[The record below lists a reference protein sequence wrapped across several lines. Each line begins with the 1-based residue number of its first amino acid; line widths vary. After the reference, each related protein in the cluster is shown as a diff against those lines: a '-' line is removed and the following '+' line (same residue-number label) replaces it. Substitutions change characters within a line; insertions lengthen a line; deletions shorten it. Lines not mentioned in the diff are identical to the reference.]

1 MIDDPFVLLAY
12 GILLLAG
19 GMYPIGLL
27 FGACSACCECG
38 PCEECTHYNKS
49 NCEFSYA
56 NFTYQLSGYDEV
68 SKDCFNPNNVAEQGT
83 QIDIED
89 LPEGFGFIESQF
101 RGLPDITFVELLS
114 VAEQDECSCNRCK
127 LTVSSRIKI
136 PIENSDEDLVLSC
149 EFTGY
154 AEACSVTEIPFTMGQ
169 WSVETAPNENFLSE
183 AAANAALQWANSLDI
198 TASVTLRQGCCSK
211 CVRAYSEECYDLSG
225 DWTMQLSNGNLVT
238 GTIQDGDLD
247 GPANA
252 YSLFTL
258 PFTCRNASDTAEYTL
273 EIGARI
279 DEGLLEIFTANDEC
293 GCLSC
298 CEPNL
303 QAQFLLVGEP
313 DVAIPGQSQQFSDD
327 GGEHFFSFA
336 ICECS
341 EDSVTV
347 TIPLQNAIDYAS
359 YITEQLTSEC
369 ADLYT
374 AWASEQSLVFTLT
387 NIVPCECGACC
398 DDGCEENVAEGGCTA
413 WQGVGTECCPNP
425 CE

>member
-19 GMYPIGLL
+19 GMYPIGFL

-68 SKDCFNPNNVAEQGT
+68 SIDCPNKDEIADTDTANST
-83 QIDIED
+83 DIAFES
-89 LPEGFGFIESQF
+89 LPEGYQFSAFDPNIGFIE
-101 RGLPDITFVELLS
+101 LLS
-114 VAEQDECSCNRCK
+114 EANQDECNCNRCK
-127 LTVSSRIKI
+127 LTVSSRIRI
-136 PIENSDEDLVLSC
+136 GIQGSDEYLILEC

-169 WSVETAPNENFLSE
+169 WGVILNPGISE
-183 AAANAALQWANSLDI
+183 AAVNAALQWANSLDI

-273 EIGARI
+273 QIGARI
-279 DEGLLEIFTANDEC
+279 DEGPLEIFRANDEC

-327 GGEHFFSFA
+327 GVQHFFSFA

-359 YITEQLTSEC
+359 FITERLTSEC
-369 ADLYT
+369 ADSYT

-413 WQGVGTECCPNP
+413 WQGVGTDCCPSP
-425 CE
+425 CEEE